1 MGNTTPATHLKR
13 GVRHGVQDTSG
24 DRSPAAVE
32 TGTTKAEL
40 SWDKALVGG
49 FLAGAYIAFG
59 GLVAIAVSS
68 GLKPEIWGTLPTLF
82 SGTVFALGLVLVV
95 LAGSELLTG
104 NMALVP
110 IAMLRRRVGFKGARA
125 QLHVVLIG
133 NLIGSLFVA
142 YFLAVK
148 AGVIGVNGADPATP
162 AGITF
167 ERLKAIAVLKGD
179 TEGADQIFLRALGCN
194 WLVCLAVWVA
204 MTAEDTGG
212 KILGI
217 FFPIMAFVA
226 IGFDHV
232 VANMFFLPA
241 AIFADVP
248 GISWGDALYNWV
260 FAFPGNL
267 VGAAVFVSTAYWYL
281 YVRGTSRRG
290 SGQPRRAATLLPATA
305 ARRRRRASPSSRSVA
320 LRGWL
325 ALAGGS
331 QKRSICREYYVRGAR
346 RIVSVS
352 VPHLEGAT
360 CADPPSWARP
370 RRPRSPPAR
379 WRSTMAPGSSHREAP
394 KILADPTADNTDVYA
409 FAAPDAPGSL
419 TVVANWIPLE
429 EPGGRAVLRQA
440 GPRGPLL
447 REDRQHGRRAS

>member
-1 MGNTTPATHLKR
+1 MPYKTPQQTA
-13 GVRHGVQDTSG
+13 V
-24 DRSPAAVE
+24 AAVE
-32 TGTTKAEL
+32 SGTAKAGL

-68 GLKPEIWGTLPTLF
+68 GLDPKTWGTLPTLF

-110 IAMLRRRVGFKGARA
+110 IAMLRKRVSFPALGLNFSI
-125 QLHVVLIG
+125 VLIG
-133 NLIGSLFVA
+133 NLIGSVFVA

-148 AGVIGVNGADPATP
+148 TGVIGMNGADPATP
-162 AGITF
+162 AGMTY
-167 ERLKAIAVLKGD
+167 ERLAAIAKLKGD

-248 GISWGDALYNWV
+248 GITWGDALYNWV
-260 FAFPGNL
+260 FAFIGNL
-267 VGAAVFVSTAYWYL
+267 VGAAVFVSTGYWYL
-281 YVRGTSRRG
+281 YLRGTPDEG
-290 SGQPRRAATLLPATA
+290 EPAAATSGNGRTTTAAEPATT
-305 ARRRRRASPSSRSVA
+305 R
-320 LRGWL
+320 
-325 ALAGGS
+325 
-331 QKRSICREYYVRGAR
+331 
-346 RIVSVS
+346 
-352 VPHLEGAT
+352 
-360 CADPPSWARP
+360 
-370 RRPRSPPAR
+370 
-379 WRSTMAPGSSHREAP
+379 
-394 KILADPTADNTDVYA
+394 
-409 FAAPDAPGSL
+409 
-419 TVVANWIPLE
+419 
-429 EPGGRAVLRQA
+429 
-440 GPRGPLL
+440 
-447 REDRQHGRRAS
+447 